1 MYFIDIRTLS
11 ENSDVLS
18 LCCDLGTTNFTQPFT
33 YDYILDGK
41 KINSQEDLNGYGGCH
56 NYQMNKLS
64 AGTHTLECVIDPQN
78 KIPETD
84 ENNNRGSK
92 TFVVEKKQPLPDLLA
107 QSVSTDK
114 KKYNEGEEVQVVC
127 FYKNIGGS
135 FEGKWRLMLYVGGDS
150 EYSNSVINTSGY
162 VPWIWKAKGTGKYTV
177 GCSLDTQGQVAESNE
192 NNNLV
197 KDTIEVVSLLGV
209 ILFEHDNYN
218 GAQEIFMADD
228 PDLRNNV
235 IGNDKASSIK
245 VPAGCVATLYEHINY
260 QGKSETFGANDNWL
274 GDNTIGNDNVSSIK
288 IK

>member
-1 MYFIDIRTLS
+1 
-11 ENSDVLS
+11 
-18 LCCDLGTTNFTQPFT
+18 
-33 YDYILDGK
+33 LD
-41 KINSQEDLNGYGGCH
+41 
-56 NYQMNKLS
+56 KLLI
-64 AGTHTLECVIDPQN
+64 GTHTLECVIDPQN

-84 ENNNRGSK
+84 ENNNSGSK
-92 TFVVEKKQPLPDLLA
+92 TFVVEKKQPLPDLFA
-107 QSVSTDK
+107 QSVSTEK
-114 KKYNEGEEVQVVC
+114 KKYSEGEEVQVVC
-127 FYKNIGGS
+127 FYKNIGGP
-135 FEGKWRLMLYVGGDS
+135 FEGNWRLMVFVGGDS

-162 VPWIWKAKGTGKYTV
+162 VPWIWKAKGSGKYNV
-177 GCSLDTQGQVAESNE
+177 GCSLDTQQQVTESNE
-192 NNNLV
+192 KNNLV
-197 KDTIEVVSLLGV
+197 TDTIEVVPLKGV

-288 IK
+288 VRCSK